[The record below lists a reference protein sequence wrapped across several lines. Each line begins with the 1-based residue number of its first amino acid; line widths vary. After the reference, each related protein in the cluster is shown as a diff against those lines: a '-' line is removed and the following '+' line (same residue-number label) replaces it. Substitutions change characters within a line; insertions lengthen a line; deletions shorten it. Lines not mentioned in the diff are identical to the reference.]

1 MHARD
6 EILSGLTK
14 IKDERRRKLVAMT
27 ISLDDAVGR
36 VLKTLDER
44 GIAENTLVFFIN
56 DNGGATTN
64 ASDNRPLRGHKRTPF
79 EGGIRVPFVVSW
91 PAVLPQGEIYSK
103 PVSALD
109 IFPTSVKAAGA
120 SAAVKSPQQLD
131 GVDLIP
137 FLTGEKQGRPHDTL
151 YWRRGGGNRAIR
163 DGDWKLLRYK
173 AGAPML
179 FNLAEDPAE
188 QVDLAGAAPER
199 VKLLQEKYK
208 AWSGRMMKQRW

>member
-1 MHARD
+1 M
-6 EILSGLTK
+6 
-14 IKDERRRKLVAMT
+14 V
-27 ISLDDAVGR
+27 
-36 VLKTLDER
+36 
-44 GIAENTLVFFIN
+44 
-56 DNGGATTN
+56 
-64 ASDNRPLRGHKRTPF
+64 
-79 EGGIRVPFVVSW
+79 IRVPFVVSW
-91 PAVLPQGEIYSK
+91 PAVLPQGEIYSN

-109 IFPTSVKAAGA
+109 IFPTSVQAAGA
-120 SAAVKSPQQLD
+120 GADVKNPQQLD

-188 QVDLAGAAPER
+188 RTDLAEAQPER
-199 VKLLQEKYK
+199 VKLLQAKYK
-208 AWSGRMMKQRW
+208 VWSGRMMRPRW